1 MNSWSR
7 RLSRSEHTTG
17 ALRRRGVCRACL
29 GLLAAL
35 CLFAAPAQA
44 VSREDEHGTYAL
56 IVSSDVDVTNISSK
70 EVGRLLLGQR
80 RFWKSGQAVIV
91 LLPGSG
97 SPARHFLLDHVFHMN
112 EATYRR
118 LVLGLLYRGELE
130 YAPKA
135 VVSDSEALAF
145 VAAGHGAVALVPVEM
160 LPGAAAR
167 VVRVDGRLPGE
178 TGYPLA
184 H

>member
-1 MNSWSR
+1 M
-7 RLSRSEHTTG
+7 LS
-17 ALRRRGVCRACL
+17 CP
-29 GLLAAL
+29 LLAP
-35 CLFAAPAQA
+35 AAHA
-44 VSREDEHGTYAL
+44 VSREDAHGTYAL
-56 IVSSDVDVTNISSK
+56 IVSNDVDVSNLTSK

-80 RFWKSGQAVIV
+80 RFWRSGQAVIV

-135 VVSDSEALAF
+135 VVSDQEALAF
-145 VAAGHGAVALVPVEM
+145 VAAGHGAVALVPAELVTS
-160 LPGAAAR
+160 ASAR
-167 VVRVDGRLPGE
+167 VVHVDGHLPGE